1 MGGKLMRMIWLL
13 SDAAPSRARPSTSY
27 TQLSR
32 WIDRYILYPDG
43 MELKGKTNIPWG
55 RQRNARKLLEESA
68 GSGSGVRGA
77 MTPTEIGRD
86 VCW

>member
-1 MGGKLMRMIWLL
+1 MDR
-13 SDAAPSRARPSTSY
+13 
-27 TQLSR
+27 Q
-32 WIDRYILYPDG
+32 IDILYPDG

-55 RQRNARKLLEESA
+55 RQRNARKLLEQSA